1 MEDLSRYRLTD
12 WAWVGHYKD
21 RMGAEAFRDYMN
33 RVYAQLL
40 RIPVGGSFRIDERV
54 RPENRELFVK
64 IGCMFIQE
72 GHTDYDFNDT
82 FTIIRH
88 HEEAKME
95 PKRDRAVKGKPWQK
109 VVQRDREDAG
119 KV

>member
-1 MEDLSRYRLTD
+1 MEDLSGYRLTD
-12 WAWVGHYKD
+12 WAWVGHYKE
-21 RMGAEAFRDYMN
+21 RMGADAFRDYID
-33 RVYAQLL
+33 RVYGTLL
-40 RIPVGGSFRIDERV
+40 RIPVGGSFQIAERV
-54 RPENRELFVK
+54 RPENRELFIK

-72 GHTDYDFNDT
+72 GHADYDFNET

-95 PKRDRAVKGKPWQK
+95 PKRDRSVKGKPWQK
-109 VVQRDREDAG
+109 VVQGDRADDR